1 MPLGLLDLSIL
12 KLISIQFENELG
24 LGKVTVI
31 TIQSK
36 CGDDDDG
43 GEYRIGI
50 EFNRTILVVSLL
62 MKMHTVLFSPG
73 QERNKNDDRWRSS
86 LGERTDVC
94 VLSLVFF
101 CVLVKCA

>member
-24 LGKVTVI
+24 LGKVTVM

-73 QERNKNDDRWRSS
+73 QERNKMMTGVGVRWERGLMCVCS
-86 LGERTDVC
+86 LLYFFVC
-94 VLSLVFF
+94 W
-101 CVLVKCA
+101 